1 MAEQYPEEGYSTA
14 VIQKDLDALNEK
26 LSEKLRS
33 LPRDSWPS
41 GYVGSMAGTHTGG
54 SGTSGADDAAG
65 QQRQQQPA
73 AVVMYEAV
81 PPAAH
86 ELPATVP
93 SAPLLEPQSSRPP
106 RWEWKSA
113 ADGIWTAYP
122 EEVSAKMEEHLRE
135 CKRNFDLS
143 GPSSRGS
150 YCDLKRL
157 YESRWDG
164 TGEKKDI
171 RRVPAAPSGMLR
183 ARQSTQ

>member
-14 VIQKDLDALNEK
+14 VIEKDLKVLN
-26 LSEKLRS
+26 SQLRS

-41 GYVGSMAGTHTGG
+41 GYVGSMAGTQTGG
-54 SGTSGADDAAG
+54 SGTSGAYDAAG
-65 QQRQQQPA
+65 QQRQQQPP

-81 PPAAH
+81 PPATQL
-86 ELPATVP
+86 ELPPTVP
-93 SAPLLEPQSSRPP
+93 SAPLLERQSSRPP

-113 ADGIWTAYP
+113 ADGSWTAYP

-135 CKRNFDLS
+135 CKRSFDLS